1 VLTDF
6 RTPAPDPQHQMRPR
20 VQGGEARYP
29 DVLKEAQNRELAVLV
44 DQGVVGEDGEV
55 EEQVTPPGWR

>member
-1 VLTDF
+1 
-6 RTPAPDPQHQMRPR
+6 MRPR

-55 EEQVTPPGWR
+55 EEQITPPGWR

>member
-1 VLTDF
+1 MG
-6 RTPAPDPQHQMRPR
+6 PG
-20 VQGGEARYP
+20 VQGGEPRHP
-29 DVLKEAQNRELAVLV
+29 DVLKESQNRELAVLV